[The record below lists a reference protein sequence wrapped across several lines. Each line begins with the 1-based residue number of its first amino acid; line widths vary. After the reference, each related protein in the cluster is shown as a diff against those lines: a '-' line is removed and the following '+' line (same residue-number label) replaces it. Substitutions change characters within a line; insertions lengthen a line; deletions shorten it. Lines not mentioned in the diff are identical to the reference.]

1 MFPTPQAFQ
10 ILGKFILGLSNFPIK
25 ILRRYKILILPFVV
39 FLQQCPILW
48 SLLKNLSFFPCL
60 FLRYCLHRKDGKRF
74 SGFLF
79 GDSLSVTLYIRQ
91 NAYIVADCKWLTER
105 KDKIGNDFSGFS
117 KCSDLIS
124 GQVKRKQFWLLNN
137 RSAFF
142 AAMYTGLPYTD
153 KDKQTIF
160 RKCLKIFLLTKYSD
174 WFSL

>member
-124 GQVKRKQFWLLNN
+124 GQVERNSFDFWITAAFLLSLYMRGFHHIGN
-137 RSAFF
+137 
-142 AAMYTGLPYTD
+142 G
-153 KDKQTIF
+153 KQTIF
-160 RKCLKIFLLTKYSD
+160 QKSFKFFLLTLFSG